1 LRTALNLQQ
10 LLTKEGIDPVIFER
24 IDKDQLEND
33 VDRSP
38 PRWDNHYQDL
48 VSKVKKIKDADIRTI
63 IAVFNPPIARH
74 VFCEA
79 YKHQMYG
86 KRYAWLVPNGNS
98 YLAWTDG
105 TRALNNCTNKNL
117 KESSYG
123 MMLFRTGP
131 KRIDGVVTVANKT
144 ANEIWNLV
152 REQKLSVCKRA
163 PCRQILNALYV
174 YDAIW
179 ALAIAFD
186 KAEKELANFSMDNFT
201 YFDYTTT
208 KQLAGIMD
216 RLEFEGVSGFY
227 SYKDQN
233 VTGDNRA
240 RTAELVLTQYN
251 GNSPYTN
258 GSIYKD
264 YGVIGF
270 SGGKNGEIKINETF
284 QRLVI
289 PNYII
294 PLDGPILMYPVEQ
307 FPIGVIGFAWSFSVG
322 GTILALVLL
331 FVNIKYREEKLIKM
345 SSPDINNVT
354 IVGCICCYIS
364 VILYGLDSRTINI
377 DRISLSCNATV
388 VFVIIGFT
396 LAFGSMFSKTW
407 RVYKIHQ
414 ATKRLQRVQ
423 VRYLKHLFPMIF
435 AMLFADIIII
445 LLWMT
450 ISPFELD
457 TQYLDAK
464 VDIDLGTITTPII
477 HRCSCIYDVQFTATT
492 YAYKGLLM
500 VFGLFVAWET
510 RKVKIA
516 VMNDS
521 QYIGASVYI
530 AALFASI
537 SAVVGYSLSNTKS
550 SVASYVIFSTCIC
563 CCTSLVL
570 CLVFIPKIILLVKQT
585 DPSSQ

>member
-1 LRTALNLQQ
+1 MSFAALDPTLGSRKNKPYLFRSNPSLESYTSSVIALFKRNNWKKAAILYDFTNAILLRTALNLQQ

-48 VSKVKKIKDADIRTI
+48 VSKVKKIK
-63 IAVFNPPIARH
+63 
-74 VFCEA
+74 
-79 YKHQMYG
+79 
-86 KRYAWLVPNGNS
+86 
-98 YLAWTDG
+98 
-105 TRALNNCTNKNL
+105 
-117 KESSYG
+117 
-123 MMLFRTGP
+123 
-131 KRIDGVVTVANKT
+131 T
-144 ANEIWNLV
+144 ANEIWDLV
-152 REQKLSVCKRA
+152 REQKLSVCKRP
-163 PCRQILNALYV
+163 PCRQILNALYG

-186 KAEKELANFSMDNFT
+186 KAEKELANFSMENFT

-208 KQLAGIMD
+208 KQLADIMD

-233 VTGDNRA
+233 VTGDKRA
-240 RTAELVLTQYN
+240 RTAEMVLTQYN

-270 SGGKNGEIKINETF
+270 SAGKNGEIRINETF
-284 QRLVI
+284 QQLVI

-294 PLDGPILMYPVEQ
+294 PLDGPILMFPAEQ
-307 FPIGVIGFAWSFSVG
+307 FPIAVIVFAWSFSVG
-322 GTILALVLL
+322 GIILALVLL

-345 SSPDINNVT
+345 SSPDIYNVT

-364 VILYGLDSRTINI
+364 VISYGLDSRSIDI
-377 DRISLSCNATV
+377 DRTSLSCNATV
-388 VFVIIGFT
+388 VFLIIGFT

-445 LLWMT
+445 VLWMT

-464 VDIDLGTITTPII
+464 VDIDLDTITTPII

-537 SAVVGYSLSNTKS
+537 SAVVGYSLSNTTS

-563 CCTSLVL
+563 SCTSLVL
-570 CLVFIPKIILLVKQT
+570 CLVFIPKIILLVKNT
-585 DPSSQ
+585 AASSQTRIVIS